1 MDKKEAIN
9 TLIALAVCSS
19 PELYCDEDCPF
30 YDETKNEECT
40 YEHKDFKLKEAIKVL
55 KEEKDKTDKVLEIAF
70 QYGQIDGDHH
80 KTWVIDQMVR
90 TLTGD
95 KYDEFVKKYEID
107 EETGEK
113 EWTWENGIAP

>member
-19 PELYCDEDCPF
+19 DELACDKDCPF
-30 YDETKNEECT
+30 YDGNKKVCCT
-40 YEHKDFKLKEAIKVL
+40 YLHKEFELKEAVKVL